1 MQFDLVSAYSA
12 KIYWDASLS
21 PEVIE
26 FSNENGFYEAAK
38 CESDDLSTVIV
49 NLDASTT
56 YNVKLTTPTSV
67 VKSTVTTCSEEEPAL
82 ENLYESLKVGDK
94 YDTTRLNKYVHD
106 VFLANFSKIVNQGDD
121 IIATV
126 GVNGV
131 QKQVLTKAVVDG
143 GSYTV
148 DGNNLFMPFSKDSGK
163 MMQVVTLVDSEEA
176 NLTYSPETDMFSY
189 AGEEYGIG
197 DKFEMMGRM
206 VTVADGSIVLVF
218 ADTVAKTWGFSS
230 ASALNTVGSA
240 GSSFHKNVT
249 ANVVNLM
256 SSKADGE
263 TAETYMSAWAHNTTD
278 STTEEMTRIISS
290 VDADTENATIS
301 FGVRH
306 LDASGN
312 TYIEPTIQSTY
323 GSTTISAQDATDAT
337 RSATFNS
344 TGLIFDTDDAAI
356 YFGASQDFRLQY
368 TEGTPSLLKI
378 QAYDSVSGDYVT
390 KQEFSNSTV

>member
-1 MQFDLVSAYSA
+1 MQFDLVSAYSTR
-12 KIYWDASLS
+12 ISWDASLS

-26 FSNENGFYEAAK
+26 ISNVNGFYDAAK
-38 CESDDLSTVIV
+38 FEDSDSSTVIV

-56 YNVKLTTPTSV
+56 YNVKLTTSNSEI
-67 VKSTVTTCSEEEPAL
+67 KSTVTTCSEEEPAL
-82 ENLYESLKVGDK
+82 ENLYESLKTGDK

-131 QKQVLTKAVVDG
+131 EKQVLTKAVVDG
-143 GSYTV
+143 GSYNI

-163 MMQVVTLVDSEEA
+163 IMQFVTLVDSEEA

-230 ASALNTVGSA
+230 ASALNSVGSY
-240 GSSFHKNVT
+240 GSIFQKNVT

-263 TAETYMSAWAHNTTD
+263 TASTYMSAWAHNTTD
-278 STTEEMTRIISS
+278 STTEEMTRIVSS
-290 VDADTENATIS
+290 VDAATENGTIS
-301 FGVRH
+301 IGVRH
-306 LDASGN
+306 NDVSGN

-323 GSTTISAQDATDAT
+323 DSTTISAQDSNDAT

-344 TGLIFDTDDAAI
+344 TGLIFDTDDASI
-356 YFGASQDFRLQY
+356 YFGASQDFRIQY
-368 TEGTPSLLKI
+368 EEGTPSLLKI
-378 QAYDSVSGDYVT
+378 QAYDSTLGDYVT